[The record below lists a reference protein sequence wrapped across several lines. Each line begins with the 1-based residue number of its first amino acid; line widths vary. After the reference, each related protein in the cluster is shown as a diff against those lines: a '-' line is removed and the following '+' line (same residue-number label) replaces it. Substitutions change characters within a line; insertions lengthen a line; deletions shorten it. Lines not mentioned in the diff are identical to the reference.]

1 MVLVLRGTPGAR
13 VHCWHGGDSRYP
25 RAASQTHVVARHGLP
40 RPPGCFQER
49 YTQRKCTVSA
59 ACLPKVVKGPP
70 TQALK
75 RWICGDARPGREV
88 RTRGKT
94 FMYIPSI
101 AKDRRI
107 GEAAADGSA
116 ISLYC
121 VMSVSYDTPRAERPL
136 GEEALHK
143 CVDPRHTGT
152 LGELY
157 SSHLAASPASI

>member
-1 MVLVLRGTPGAR
+1 
-13 VHCWHGGDSRYP
+13 
-25 RAASQTHVVARHGLP
+25 
-40 RPPGCFQER
+40 
-49 YTQRKCTVSA
+49 
-59 ACLPKVVKGPP
+59 
-70 TQALK
+70 
-75 RWICGDARPGREV
+75 
-88 RTRGKT
+88 
-94 FMYIPSI
+94 MYIPSI

-121 VMSVSYDTPRAERPL
+121 VMSVSYDTPRAERLL